1 MNQPISTKTAS
12 RLVLLS
18 AALLC
23 LLVFATA
30 CYQSVS
36 GLAQARSERLFNA
49 EREIAQAVVPLIRQD
64 RVPPAL
70 VSSVEMLLANPGLG
84 LNYVTLRNTENV
96 TLVSR
101 GRFADAFGW
110 LDASAQQ
117 WRGLLYRLL
126 SAEDNRAVVRD
137 EQVVGF
143 TQYGVSWSSVALAAG
158 VLWLLW
164 TALMLIAG
172 GAFCWLC
179 VRLAL
184 SSGRP
189 AEKRE
194 VPPVSPPQRASE
206 PTPAPLRVPGRVSQF
221 IGRRSGSGTEEYA
234 PIMPLTSGPAQAPEA
249 PEPPAQRSRPV
260 AAPKREPPAPG
271 PEAPPARFDPPA
283 AAPPDDTPAAA
294 PQTPPTVRPEP
305 EADTAPEPA
314 VAPPPRARDAAPDE
328 AQSAS
333 TLGDET
339 LDLRFY
345 PIWRGADRRA
355 LAGAWA
361 ALAWRRGDAELVDA
375 ATLTRLAE
383 RDGALRAFTHWIARR
398 FSVLHSNWRSLELD
412 TVPIVLPTPTAML
425 AFADAEAV
433 WQDAIA
439 RTDRDPNDLILN
451 LTRQSA
457 EKNPNGLPVRRAL
470 PMSQP
475 PDAQADC
482 DVICVNPSD
491 VAQAPDRWL
500 SSLDTPGPPVL
511 FGPVDDPDKWQAALD
526 HERVVWFSED
536 RSGLCSTRDFARLLA
551 RRQCRPF

>member
-1 MNQPISTKTAS
+1 MNRPDSSRSGS
-12 RLVLLS
+12 RLALGG
-18 AALLC
+18 AAVLC
-23 LLVFATA
+23 LLVFAAA
-30 CYQSVS
+30 CYQSVTV
-36 GLAQARSERLFNA
+36 LAQARTAQLFDA
-49 EREIAQAVVPLIRQD
+49 EREIAQATVPLMRQD

-70 VSSVEMLLANPGLG
+70 VHSTEMLIANARLD

-101 GRFADAFGW
+101 GRFENALGW
-110 LDASAQQ
+110 LGASAQQ

-126 SAEDNRAVVRD
+126 SAEDNRAVMRD

-143 TQYGVSWSSVALAAG
+143 AQYGVSWLSVALAAG
-158 VLWLLW
+158 TLWLLW

-172 GAFCWLC
+172 VAFCWLC
-179 VRLAL
+179 IRLAR

-189 AEKRE
+189 AEKYD
-194 VPPVSPPQRASE
+194 VPPVSQSPRAFA
-206 PTPAPLRVPGRVSQF
+206 PTPAPAPLREPGKVSLF
-221 IGRRSGSGTEEYA
+221 KGRRPGADTEEYA
-234 PIMPLTSGPAQAPEA
+234 PIMPLTSGPDPAEAPEA
-249 PEPPAQRSRPV
+249 PPLRSRPV
-260 AAPKREPPAPG
+260 AVPKREPPAPK
-271 PEAPPARFDPPA
+271 PEAPTAQVEPPA
-283 AAPPDDTPAAA
+283 AAPQAPPAVS
-294 PQTPPTVRPEP
+294 PGLEP
-305 EADTAPEPA
+305 DTAPDPPS
-314 VAPPPRARDAAPDE
+314 PPPARTHDAAPAKAE
-328 AQSAS
+328 SAS
-333 TLGDET
+333 ALGDET

-439 RTDRDPNDLILN
+439 RTDRDPNDLILK

-457 EKNPNGLPVRRAL
+457 EKNRDGLPVRRAL
-470 PMSQP
+470 SISQP

-482 DVICVNPSD
+482 DVVYVEPSD
-491 VAQAPDRWL
+491 VADEPDRWL
-500 SSLDTPGPPVL
+500 ASLDAPGPPVL
-511 FGPVDDPDKWQAALD
+511 FGPVDDADKWQAALD
-526 HERVVWFSED
+526 HDRVVWFSED
-536 RSGLCSTRDFARLLA
+536 RTALCSTRDFARLLA
-551 RRQCRPF
+551 RRECRPF